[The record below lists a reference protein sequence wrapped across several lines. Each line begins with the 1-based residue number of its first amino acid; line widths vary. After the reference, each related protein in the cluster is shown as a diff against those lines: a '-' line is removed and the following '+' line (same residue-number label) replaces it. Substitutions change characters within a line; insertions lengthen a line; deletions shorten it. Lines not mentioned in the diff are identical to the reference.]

1 MTDTILHQLHLIA
14 QANGLT
20 AAAWARVAGMP
31 KQNLNAMLMGHREPR
46 ETTLIRLAEAAGATI
61 TIKNSNSMRHQS
73 SSKAVATVQQIDE
86 NDQPVGQ
93 PFQVEVNADKAA
105 NGSFDF
111 FDVLTQCQ
119 QQTGVL
125 ALTVLDTTEA

>member
-1 MTDTILHQLHLIA
+1 MTNTTQRGGLH
-14 QANGLT
+14 
-20 AAAWARVAGMP
+20 
-31 KQNLNAMLMGHREPR
+31 KQNLNSMLKGNREPR
-46 ETTLIRLAEAAGATI
+46 ESTLIRLAEAAGATI
-61 TIKNSNSMRHQS
+61 TIKNTNSMRHQS

-105 NGSFDF
+105 NGLFDF

>member
-31 KQNLNAMLMGHREPR
+31 KQNLNSMLKGNREPR
-46 ETTLIRLAEAAGATI
+46 ESTLIRLAEAAGATI
-61 TIKNSNSMRHQS
+61 TIKNANMRHQS
-73 SSKAVATVQQIDE
+73 NSKAVATVQQIDE

-93 PFQVEVNADKAA
+93 PFRVEVNADD
-105 NGSFDF
+105 GTFDF

>member
-61 TIKNSNSMRHQS
+61 TIKNTIRSR
-73 SSKAVATVQQIDE
+73 AAFRLPE
-86 NDQPVGQ
+86 NITDSP
-93 PFQVEVNADKAA
+93 
-105 NGSFDF
+105 
-111 FDVLTQCQ
+111 
-119 QQTGVL
+119 
-125 ALTVLDTTEA
+125 